1 MEGGDDLKHGVNYDY
16 INRFSSENYD
26 RITILVPKGGKAR
39 IQEAAKMAGMTTSDY
54 IVSLIPESLV
64 GEWKKK
70 QAIV

>member
-1 MEGGDDLKHGVNYDY
+1 LKHGVNYDY

-39 IQEAAKMAGMTTSDY
+39 IQEAAKMAGMSTSDY

>member
-1 MEGGDDLKHGVNYDY
+1 MRRGVNYDY

-39 IQEAAKMAGMTTSDY
+39 IQEAAKLAGMSTSDY